1 MARITDEYVKA
12 QKYCRP
18 NIDASHRCIFKCPQ
32 CVRQKTLSQDQIKRS
47 FDLEEKNF
55 QKILDYYDYGITFC
69 GQISDPIY
77 HPRFL
82 NLLKICDGQEKAVRI
97 ATVGSGKNDAWWKE
111 AYSYGVGEN
120 AWYFGV
126 DGIDEKSELYRIGS
140 NFQDVWSRM
149 KQGRDL
155 GHVIVWQYI
164 IFGYNEHEIDK
175 AINIAEKEDFALLF
189 VNTNRGFN
197 PDSPLLRK
205 NVDFTLTRP
214 KEKHTEERVKKE
226 WWGHRSKA
234 LEEWNKLPRKKMENK
249 NDFL

>member
-1 MARITDEYVKA
+1 VERITDKYVEF
-12 QKYCRP
+12 QRYCRP
-18 NIDASHRCIFKCPQ
+18 NIDASHRCIFQCPQ
-32 CVRQKTLSQDQIKRS
+32 CIRQRTSSQSQIKRS
-47 FDLEEKNF
+47 FDLEPEQFK
-55 QKILDYYDYGITFC
+55 KILSYYDCGLTFC

-77 HPRFL
+77 HKDFL
-82 NLLKICDGQEKAVRI
+82 SLLKLCNGQGKAVRI
-97 ATVGSGKNDAWWKE
+97 ATVGSGKSDAWWEE

-155 GHVIVWQYI
+155 GHAIVWQYI
-164 IFGYNEHEIDK
+164 IFGYNEHEIDR
-175 AINIAEKEDFALLF
+175 AIEIAKEEDFSLLF

-205 NVDFTLTRP
+205 NVDFKLTSP
-214 KEKHTEERVKKE
+214 ANKHREDRVKKE
-226 WWGHRSKA
+226 WWGHKTKTFEKWREVEA
-234 LEEWNKLPRKKMENK
+234 RRR
-249 NDFL
+249 